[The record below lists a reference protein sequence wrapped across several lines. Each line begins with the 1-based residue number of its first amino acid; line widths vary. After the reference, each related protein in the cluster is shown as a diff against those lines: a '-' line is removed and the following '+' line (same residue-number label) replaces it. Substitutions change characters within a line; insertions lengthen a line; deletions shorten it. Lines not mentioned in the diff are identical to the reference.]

1 MAHIIFYTK
10 PGCAGGIRQKNLLIS
25 SGHTVEEHSILD
37 TQWTPDTL
45 HTYLENLEI
54 KEWYNKNAIEVK
66 EGTVIPGALEA
77 KDTLDLLCNKPIL
90 IKRPL
95 MKIGDNLI
103 AGFDIELLNKII
115 GLNDI
120 PDEDL
125 NSCQMH
131 SKINPCKS
139 NDL

>member
-10 PGCAGGIRQKNLLIS
+10 PGCAGGIRQKDLLIS
-25 SGHTVEEHSILD
+25 SGHTLEEYSILD
-37 TQWTPDTL
+37 TPWTPDTL
-45 HTYLENLEI
+45 HPFLEKLDI
-54 KEWYNKNAIEVK
+54 KEWYNKNAPEVK
-66 EGTVIPGALEA
+66 SGTVIPGELQA
-77 KDTLDLLCNKPIL
+77 KDALDLLCKKPIL

-95 MKIGDNLI
+95 MKIGDNLL
-103 AGFDIELLNKII
+103 AGFDIELLNNII
-115 GLNDI
+115 GLNNV

-131 SKINPCKS
+131 SKTNPCKS